1 MEAHAQSVEDNLVSG
16 LSFKLAPGASYV
28 TDRKSV
34 TYWPSGSSEYKVS
47 GGVKVAKINLTGDAW
62 LDPGTVKVMFTV
74 ANTSTEKS
82 LRPFVIGGH
91 NWFRRLRVICGGQTI
106 EDIDNYNRTVEM
118 FHMMQSKEK
127 RLNDMVEGLGGSTT
141 NTPGALLAVGSGNS
155 ERVVSMTLLSGLFN
169 QEKFLPIKYCP
180 IQIELELVNSSS
192 DCCRESV
199 AAHDGSQDFVI
210 KDVQVK
216 CDLITLDNGF
226 DNEIAAHLLSGKN
239 LPINFGSYNTSVQ
252 VANGDKNS
260 ISVSR
265 ALTRLKSVFTSMFR
279 VPDNNQLANE
289 VNLFSHHMGQ
299 AEDKYDSTKE
309 VQFEMSVGSHKWPE
323 YPIKSIAESY
333 YQLKKTLGIHGSA
346 FHTMDIQEG
355 EYNNNKF
362 VIGIDTEKMLGAS
375 FTGFNSKSG
384 DLMTI
389 KLDNTG
395 LRTGIDRIF
404 VVLHYDAVL
413 QINDTGVIVYE

>member
-1 MEAHAQSVEDNLVSG
+1 MEAHAQSVEDNLVGG

-34 TYWPSGSSEYKVS
+34 TYWPFGSSEYKVS

-62 LDPGTVKVMFTV
+62 RDPGTVKIMFTV
-74 ANTSTEKS
+74 ANTSSDKT
-82 LRPFVIGGH
+82 LQPFVPGGH

-106 EDIDNYNRTVEM
+106 EDIDQYNRTVEM
-118 FHMMQSKEK
+118 FHTMQSKEK
-127 RLNDMVEGLGGSTT
+127 RLNDLIEGMGGGGTT
-141 NTPGALLAVGSGNS
+141 GSDTSTPGVLAEGT

-192 DCCRESV
+192 DCCR
-199 AAHDGSQDFVI
+199 AASTSDNGSQDFVI
-210 KDVQVK
+210 KDVQLK
-216 CDLITLDNGF
+216 CDLITLDNGL
-226 DNEIAAHLLSGKN
+226 DNEFASHLLSGGN

-260 ISVSR
+260 ISISR
-265 ALTRLKSVFTSMFR
+265 ALTRLKSVFVSMFKPPSTTQ
-279 VPDNNQLANE
+279 VYNE
-289 VNLFSHHMGQ
+289 VNSFHHEMGGI
-299 AEDKYDSTKE
+299 YDSTKE
-309 VQFEMSVGSHKWPE
+309 TQFEMSIGSHKWPE

-333 YQLKKTLGIHGSA
+333 YQLKKTLGINGSA
-346 FHTMDIQEG
+346 FHTMDIHET

-362 VIGIDTEKMLGAS
+362 IIGIDTEKMLGAS

-384 DLMTI
+384 DLMTV

-395 LRTGIDRIF
+395 LATGVDRIF

-413 QINDTGVIVYE
+413 QINDTGVIVFE

>member
-34 TYWPSGSSEYKVS
+34 TYWPTGSSEYKVS
-47 GGVKVAKINLTGDAW
+47 GGVKVAKINVTGDAW
-62 LDPGTVKVMFTV
+62 ADPGTVKIMFTV
-74 ANTSTEKS
+74 ANTSTTKE
-82 LRPFVIGGH
+82 LRPFVPGGH
-91 NWFRRLRVICGGQTI
+91 NWFRRLRVICGGQVI
-106 EDIDNYNRTVEM
+106 EDIDQYNRTVEM
-118 FHMMQSKEK
+118 FHMMQSQDK
-127 RLNDMVEGLGGSTT
+127 RRNDLVEGMGGS
-141 NTPGALLAVGSGNS
+141 NTSYPAALATGK
-155 ERVVSMTLLSGLFN
+155 ERIVCMTLLSGLFN

-192 DCCRESV
+192 DCCRTH
-199 AAHDGSQDFVI
+199 ADTDKGSQDFVI
-210 KDVQVK
+210 KDVQLK

-226 DNEIAAHLLSGKN
+226 DNEIANHLVNGGN

-265 ALTRLKSVFTSMFR
+265 ALTRLKSVFTSMFK
-279 VPDNNQLANE
+279 VPSDTTEHNE
-289 VNLFSHHMGQ
+289 VNLFSHHMGSFY
-299 AEDKYDSTKE
+299 ESTKE
-309 VQFEMSVGSHKWPE
+309 VQFEMSIGSHKWPE
-323 YPIKSIAESY
+323 YPIKSQAESY
-333 YQLKKTLGIHGSA
+333 YQLRKTLGINGSA
-346 FHTMDIQEG
+346 FHSMDINES
-355 EYNNNKF
+355 EYHHDKY

-395 LRTGIDRIF
+395 LATGTDRIH

-413 QINDTGVIVYE
+413 QINDTGVVVFE